1 MSVSRRDLLKGIAAT
16 SVIATTTA
24 CSSLGSKGATSVLS
38 NEENQNKAKKPNL
51 LIIFPDEF
59 RTHSL
64 GFMGMDKYTKT
75 PNIDRMAREGVVL
88 DQAIS
93 NFPLC
98 TPARGMFMT
107 GQYPYRNGIHG
118 NCHTPEEGFF
128 GGSDFGVELKTNAI
142 CWSDVLKKNGYS
154 LGYLGKWHLDCP
166 KAPFVP
172 SYNNPMENRYWND
185 WTPPSHRHGFD
196 WWYSYG
202 TYDLHMNPI
211 YWTNETPREAPLHI
225 NQWSPEHEADMAIKY
240 LRNDGGKFRD
250 NDQPFALVVSMNP
263 PHSPY
268 DQVPEK
274 YLERFN
280 DKTSRELNDRPTV
293 DWNKEYLEGYGPE
306 FFKEYLAMING
317 VDEQVGRIVNEL
329 DSLGLSEETLVVFF
343 SDHGCCMGAH
353 GEPTKNVIYEESVR
367 IPMIFRWKGKLMP
380 MQDEL
385 LFSVP
390 DLFPTM
396 LGLMGLDAEIPDTVE
411 GSNYAKTIQGEKG
424 DKRATS
430 QFYVKTPY
438 GAPSYGV
445 RGVRTE
451 RYTLQATRKIAKP
464 VEYVLFDNVAD
475 PYQTKNI
482 ASENPELVEK
492 LVKEELMHWLEHS
505 GDSWR
510 PTEVPAS
517 VLKAY
522 T

>member
-24 CSSLGSKGATSVLS
+24 CSSLGSKGATSVKGK
-38 NEENQNKAKKPNL
+38 EENQSKAKTPNL
-51 LIIFPDEF
+51 LVIFPDEF

-64 GFMGMDKYTKT
+64 GFMGMDTHTKT
-75 PNIDRMAREGVVL
+75 PYIDRLAREGVVL

-118 NCHTPEEGFF
+118 NCHTPEEGYF
-128 GGSDFGVELKTNAI
+128 GGSDFGIELKPNAI

-240 LRNDGGKFRD
+240 LRNEGGKFRD
-250 NDQPFALVVSMNP
+250 NEQPFALVVSMNP

-274 YLERFN
+274 YLERFSG
-280 DKTSRELNDRPTV
+280 KTSRELNDRPTV
-293 DWNKEYLEGYGPE
+293 DWNKEYLEGYGPD
-306 FFKEYLAMING
+306 FFKEYLAMVNG
-317 VDEQVGRIVNEL
+317 VDEQVGRIVDEL
-329 DSLGLSEETLVVFF
+329 DNLELAEDTLVVLF
-343 SDHGCCMGAH
+343 SDHGCCMGVH

-367 IPMIFRWKGKLMP
+367 IPMIFRWKGKLIP

-396 LGLMGLDAEIPDTVE
+396 LGLMGLDTEIPDTVE
-411 GSNYAKTIQGEKG
+411 GTNYAKTIQGEKG
-424 DKRATS
+424 DVLATS
-430 QFYVKTPY
+430 HFYVNTPY

-445 RGVRTE
+445 RGVRTD

-482 ASENPELVEK
+482 AKESPELVEK
-492 LVKEELMHWLEHS
+492 LVKEELMHWLEHT

-510 PTEVPAS
+510 PTEVPAF
-517 VLKAY
+517 VLNAY